1 MGAKINNQ
9 NAIKYG
15 KKMVHAITFKMP
27 RQDWDLFLEWAGQRC
42 RSELIREA
50 ILNKIE
56 NEKNL
61 EAKTRLASN

>member
-1 MGAKINNQ
+1 MGARPNNQ

-27 RQDWDLFLEWAGQRC
+27 RHDWDLFLEWAGQRC

-61 EAKTRLASN
+61 DMARRP